1 MSHLE
6 IELQSLR
13 EELFGM
19 WELVFSQLRKA
30 GDSLREFGKTAAREV
45 VQDEKNVNAFELQID
60 RHCENIFALHYPV
73 AVDLRFVLAVL
84 KINYNLERIGDYAE
98 GIARIV
104 IEAAAPFTEKM
115 WADAR
120 LPLML
125 EEASGMIDEA
135 REALAKEDT
144 GIARKVLDRDH
155 VLDSIHSS
163 AAGRLLPFVQARASS
178 FPEALSVYSIIQK
191 LERIGD
197 QTTNIAE
204 EIIFY
209 LEAKVL
215 KHQQGK

>member
-1 MSHLE
+1 M
-6 IELQSLR
+6 QSLR

-19 WELVFSQLRKA
+19 WELVSSQLRKA
-30 GDSLREFGKTAAREV
+30 GDSLRAFGKTAAWEV

-60 RHCENIFALHYPV
+60 RHCENIFALYYPV

-104 IEAAAPFTEKM
+104 IEADAPFTDKM
-115 WADAR
+115 CADAR
-120 LPLML
+120 MPVML
-125 EEASGMIDEA
+125 EEASGMIGEA

-155 VLDSIHSS
+155 VLDSIHGS
-163 AAGRLLPFVQARASS
+163 AARSLLPFVQAQASS